1 MTGAGW
7 RRLAVLLGA
16 ALLFVLVSLIARA
29 SPYTA
34 PHTASP
40 TVTTTAPVSLAPDA
54 PGARFQDPEAFA
66 EENRGLANLPPL
78 QGLTLFFVGSVALIL
93 TGGLVFLGLYLQ
105 DSIRLRSSGRAAPG
119 RASRAGADPAELSAA
134 VERARV
140 VLEQGTA
147 REAVVACW
155 LLLQRAGAR
164 AGTPV
169 DAAETAAQYAARLA
183 AQQLISEPPLRRLA
197 ELYRE
202 ARFSEHPV
210 GTELRV
216 AARRQL
222 AVLQGE
228 LGSGVRL

>member
-1 MTGAGW
+1 M
-7 RRLAVLLGA
+7 RRLSVLLGA
-16 ALLFVLVSLIARA
+16 ALLFVLVAVIARA

-34 PHTASP
+34 PDSAP
-40 TVTTTAPVSLAPDA
+40 PPAVATTTPVSLAPDA

-66 EENRGLANLPPL
+66 EENRGLAGLPPL
-78 QGLTLFFVGSVALIL
+78 RALTLLYVGTVVLVL
-93 TGGLVFLGLYLQ
+93 TAGLVFLGLHLR
-105 DSIRLRSSGRAAPG
+105 DSTRLRSTGRAAPG
-119 RASRAGADPAELSAA
+119 RASPAGGDPAVLAEA
-134 VERARV
+134 VEQAQV

-147 REAVVACW
+147 RDAVVACW
-155 LLLQRAGAR
+155 LLLQRAGER

-169 DAAETAAQYAARLA
+169 EAAETAAQYAARLA
-183 AQQLISEPPLRRLA
+183 VQQLISEPPLRRLA
-197 ELYRE
+197 DLYRE

-210 GTELRV
+210 GADLRA